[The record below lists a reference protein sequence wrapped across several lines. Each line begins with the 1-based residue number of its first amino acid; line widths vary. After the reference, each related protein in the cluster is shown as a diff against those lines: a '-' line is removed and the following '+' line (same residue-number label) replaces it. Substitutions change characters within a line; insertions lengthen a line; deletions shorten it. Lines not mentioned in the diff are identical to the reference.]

1 MSTQPVTNPSQVT
14 TAILAQELYEAF
26 VSALAPQNAAIVKAA
41 APGQSVTLLVPS
53 LTAIQLVQALA
64 GAGLIPTSA
73 QLAAQVGTYT
83 YIPVAA
89 TPAAPPYTLG
99 AEVAPGL
106 YVLTSDGSF
115 PNIGATI
122 SVNGVNYEVIALT
135 PFEFGAQVIQ

>member
-14 TAILAQELYEAF
+14 PAILAQELYEAF

-41 APGQSVTLLVPS
+41 APGQSVTILVPS

-83 YIPVAA
+83 YVP
-89 TPAAPPYTLG
+89 TPAAPT
-99 AEVAPGL
+99 AAL
-106 YVLTSDGSF
+106 Y
-115 PNIGATI
+115 NIGAQIAPGIYALTATGPFPAEGSTI
-122 SVNGVNYEVIALT
+122 VVNGVNYEVIALT